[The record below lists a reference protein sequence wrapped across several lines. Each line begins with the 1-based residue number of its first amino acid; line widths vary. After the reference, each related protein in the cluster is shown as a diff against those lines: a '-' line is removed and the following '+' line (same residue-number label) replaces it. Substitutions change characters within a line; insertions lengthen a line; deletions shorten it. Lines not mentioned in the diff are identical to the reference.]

1 MCKRN
6 PEYPVLET
14 DPNPDNVN
22 SFTDPTDNAVN
33 PQPANASALESSA

>member
-6 PEYPVLET
+6 PEYPVLDT

-22 SFTDPTDNAVN
+22 SFTDPTDNAVTSA
-33 PQPANASALESSA
+33 PANASAADSSA